1 MDTEESKLQS
11 FGASTSFGVLTGDN
25 MVRNFEKVEPL
36 SIKKIIPNREQKLSF
51 SEDNI
56 KKIAEN
62 LKANGQVD
70 PIIVRPFEDHND
82 KFEICKGQG
91 IYEALVYLKKPTAQV
106 IIKNYTSDQGCEIAL
121 ASLFRHVKLTSI
133 EREDHVYTRY
143 KNGNYKSYRDLS
155 KVIPLTPERIG
166 YLIYAKEQRIKLG
179 PNGPLVS
186 TDTIIACRKLKIPEQ
201 RKFCIRVISG
211 DIHGRAVH
219 KEAKFIKSRSEDER
233 KVLLDGT
240 KSYKDA
246 KYVIEKRF
254 PLTVELLDKAKGKL
268 KEKITLQKAVQEERI
283 VFTPEVFQKH
293 LDFIRELDPSYID
306 NIEGETE
313 RKQADSDE
321 TNAYVLHTRYMLK
334 RGKIDENL
342 FNTIL
347 KWFKLDPK
355 IVEHLKE
362 DGHNYAFE
370 SEYQTPIEQDL
381 TEKRRKVDKTRGDP
395 LKVLS

>member
-1 MDTEESKLQS
+1 MKNLSQKADKKQEK
-11 FGASTSFGVLTGDN
+11 TSAE
-25 MVRNFEKVEPL
+25 EKVI
-36 SIKKIIPNREQKLSF
+36 SISTDKIIANREQQRTIKE
-51 SEDNI
+51 EDI
-56 KKIAEN
+56 KKVADSIKEI
-62 LKANGQVD
+62 GQIE
-70 PIIVRPFEDHND
+70 PIIVRPFND
-82 KFEICKGQG
+82 KFEICKGQD
-91 IYEALVYLKKPTAQV
+91 IYEALVYLKKPLAQV

-121 ASLFRHVKLTSI
+121 RSLFRQVKLTSI
-133 EREDHVYTRY
+133 ERENHVYTRFV
-143 KNGNYKSYRDLS
+143 NGNYESYRELS
-155 KVIPLTPERIG
+155 KVIPLSPEQIG
-166 YLIYAKEQRIKLG
+166 NLIYAKKQRIKLFET
-179 PNGPLVS
+179 NGPLVS
-186 TDTIIACRKLKIPEQ
+186 TDTIIACKKLKIPEQ
-201 RKFCIRVISG
+201 RKFCIWVING

-219 KEAKFIKSRSEDER
+219 KEAKFINSRSEDER

-268 KEKITLQKAVQEERI
+268 KEKVTIKKAVQEERI

-342 FNTIL
+342 FITIL
-347 KWFKLDPK
+347 EWFKLDPK

-381 TEKRRKVDKTRGDP
+381 TEKSRKVDKTRGDP
-395 LKVLS
+395 LKALA